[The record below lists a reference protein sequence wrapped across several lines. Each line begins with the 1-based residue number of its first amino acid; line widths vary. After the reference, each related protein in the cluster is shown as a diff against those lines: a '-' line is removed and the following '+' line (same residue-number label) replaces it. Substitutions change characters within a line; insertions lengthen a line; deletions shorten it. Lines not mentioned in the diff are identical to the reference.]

1 MILVTPLTNEIVE
14 QIDASV
20 LVDTIHPGQPL
31 ILSFGFVN
39 WEQRPAF
46 DFFGRVKKLESTTQS
61 VFNRVLVRDCTNS
74 WYHRPI
80 PGLGDHVDEVA
91 DNLKQLIARIQ
102 PSSVITIGQSMGAY
116 AAILFGILLNVK
128 RIVAFGPLSF
138 LEVEHALT
146 YHDRRWLR
154 VMLDLHDHPPPSLY
168 TDLPQLS
175 RERQS
180 TADLRV
186 IFGTQPDAN
195 ASESVNLDVLH
206 AHRYG
211 ALPNCSLYPVPRSGH
226 AVVQHLVDQ
235 GQMDAVLAKHL
246 LDLDMPTDVQDLPL
260 DWQAWLSDNL
270 KQGGHPLELSI
281 ILKQHGFSEQAIQ
294 ASFSRDVQKSG
305 RKTQVIAC

>member
-1 MILVTPLTNEIVE
+1 MLPTIPLTNDIVDQSE
-14 QIDASV
+14 AAV
-20 LVDTIHPGQPL
+20 LVDQIHPGKPL

-46 DFFGRVKKLESTTQS
+46 DFYGRVKKLEVTTGQ
-61 VFNRVLVRDCTNS
+61 VFNRILIRDCTNS
-74 WYHRPI
+74 WYHREI
-80 PGLGDHVDEVA
+80 PGLGSHVDAVA
-91 DNLKQLIARIQ
+91 DSLRQLIARIQ
-102 PSSVITIGQSMGAY
+102 PSHVITIGQSMGAY
-116 AAILFGILLNVK
+116 AAIMFGILLKVK

-138 LEVEHALT
+138 LNVEQALT

-168 TDLPQLS
+168 ADLPQLS

-180 TADLRV
+180 TCDLRV

-195 ASESVNLDVLH
+195 APESVNLDVLH

-226 AVVQHLVDQ
+226 AVVQHLIDQ

-246 LDLDMPTDVQDLPL
+246 LDFDLPMGTSEL
-260 DWQAWLSDNL
+260 PPHWQDWLNENMR
-270 KQGGHPLELSI
+270 QGAHALELAI

-294 ASFSRDVQKSG
+294 LGFERLGGLS
-305 RKTQVIAC
+305 

>member
-1 MILVTPLTNEIVE
+1 MMIPVTPLSNELVE
-14 QIDASV
+14 QTEASA
-20 LVDTIHPGQPL
+20 LVDQIHPGQPL
-31 ILSFGFVN
+31 VISFGFVN

-46 DFFGRVKKLESTTQS
+46 DFYGRVKKLEASTQQT
-61 VFNRVLVRDCTNS
+61 FNRILVRDCTNS

-80 PGLGDHVDEVA
+80 PGLGNHVDEVA
-91 DNLKQLIARIQ
+91 DSLQQLIARIQ

-138 LEVEHALT
+138 LEVEQALT

-168 TDLPQLS
+168 ADLPRLFQ
-175 RERQS
+175 ERQS
-180 TADLRV
+180 TCDLRV

-195 ASESVNLDVLH
+195 APESVNLDVLH

-226 AVVQHLVDQ
+226 AVVQHLIDR

-246 LDLDMPTDVQDLPL
+246 LDLDLSVEAQDLPP
-260 DWQAWLSDNL
+260 DWQTWLTDNL

-281 ILKQHGFSEQAIQ
+281 ILKQHGFSESTIQ
-294 ASFSRDVQKSG
+294 AGFERLNG
-305 RKTQVIAC
+305 LA

>member
-1 MILVTPLTNEIVE
+1 MIPVTPLTNAQVE
-14 QIDASV
+14 NTEASV
-20 LVDTIHPGQPL
+20 LVDTIHSGQPL
-31 ILSFGFVN
+31 IISFGFVN

-46 DFFGRVKKLESTTQS
+46 DFYGRVKKLEATTQS
-61 VFNRVLVRDCTNS
+61 VFNRILVRDCTNS
-74 WYHRPI
+74 WYHREI
-80 PGLGDHVDEVA
+80 PGLGSHVDEVA
-91 DNLKQLIARIQ
+91 DSLQQLITRIQ

-138 LEVEHALT
+138 LDVEHALT

-168 TDLPQLS
+168 ADLPQLS

-180 TADLRV
+180 TCDLRV
-186 IFGTQPDAN
+186 IFGTQPDGN
-195 ASESVNLDVLH
+195 APESVNLDVLH

-211 ALPNCSLYPVPRSGH
+211 ALPNCTLYPVPRSGH
-226 AVVQHLVDQ
+226 AVVQHLIDQ

-246 LDLDMPTDVQDLPL
+246 LDRDMPMDVQDLPHH
-260 DWQAWLSDNL
+260 WQVWLNENL

-281 ILKQHGFSEQAIQ
+281 ILKQHGFSESAIQ
-294 ASFSRDVQKSG
+294 AGFSR
-305 RKTQVIAC
+305 VIQ